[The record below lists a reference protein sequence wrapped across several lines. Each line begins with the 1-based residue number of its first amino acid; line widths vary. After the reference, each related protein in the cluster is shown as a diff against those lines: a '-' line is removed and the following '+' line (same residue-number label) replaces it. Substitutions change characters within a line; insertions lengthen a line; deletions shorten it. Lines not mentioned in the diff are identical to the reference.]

1 MKIKKIIKIICIT
14 IILILGNSVLFKDNI
29 KKVAASEMG
38 KDEVREDSLLITCK
52 DQEKMLKLEQ
62 LIRSNYKSQL
72 TNIDK
77 IEEAN
82 LLKVT
87 LKNKASSRELLADLN
102 GAYKDVV
109 QESGYERKIKIDDTA
124 NELKEL
130 PKKATL
136 RSMVTKTNDLSKDK
150 NAFHSF
156 QWDINI
162 VTNDG
167 KSYELQKG
175 NHNVK
180 VAIIDSGIDFNHPD
194 LKENIISK
202 GKSFVPNVD
211 DTQDYLGHGTMVA
224 GMIAANGKFMG
235 VGPELGIV
243 PYKVFQNGEAE
254 SSWIINA
261 IIQAAKDNMDVIN
274 LSLSTYLSKNLTE
287 DKVLMRAYQNA
298 LRYAKHHGSVVVAS
312 AGNDALNLN
321 KPKEI
326 AEKRGYPEDYQLHFP
341 GGSKEVITVSATSK
355 EHTLASYSNYGGITF
370 SAPGGDYGP
379 FFNDTKEYDI
389 SSWILVTYPTNL
401 PPTPLSVNLGFP
413 RGYELEVGSSLATP
427 KVSALTAL
435 IIAEYRKNNHK
446 DPSLSVIKNYLKK
459 GAVDRGKRGFDN
471 EFGYGEIN
479 AVNSLNYVK

>member
-326 AEKRGYPEDYQLHFP
+326 AEKEDILKIINYI
-341 GGSKEVITVSATSK
+341 SREVA
-355 EHTLASYSNYGGITF
+355 
-370 SAPGGDYGP
+370 
-379 FFNDTKEYDI
+379 
-389 SSWILVTYPTNL
+389 
-401 PPTPLSVNLGFP
+401 
-413 RGYELEVGSSLATP
+413 
-427 KVSALTAL
+427 
-435 IIAEYRKNNHK
+435 RK
-446 DPSLSVIKNYLKK
+446 
-459 GAVDRGKRGFDN
+459 
-471 EFGYGEIN
+471 
-479 AVNSLNYVK
+479 